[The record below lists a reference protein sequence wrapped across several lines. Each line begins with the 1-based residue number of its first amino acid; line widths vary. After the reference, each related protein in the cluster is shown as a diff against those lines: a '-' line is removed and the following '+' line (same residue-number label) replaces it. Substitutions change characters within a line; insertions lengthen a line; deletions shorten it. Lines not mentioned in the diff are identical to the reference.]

1 MMALLILIFKKHRDY
16 FMTSEAIE
24 KFVENKN
31 RKDTAVN
38 IHFKERSTVTGLF
51 IQGRDYTELK
61 SKNFW
66 RIVSSTYLNQWKETK
81 NTDLAKIY
89 NGMSF
94 TRLSE

>member
-1 MMALLILIFKKHRDY
+1 
-16 FMTSEAIE
+16 MTSEMIE

-31 RKDTAVN
+31 RKEAAVN

-51 IQGRDYTELK
+51 IQGTDYSELK

-66 RIVSSTYLNQWKETK
+66 RIVSSTYLTEWKATK
-81 NTDLAKIY
+81 NINLARIY

-94 TRLSE
+94 TKLSD

>member
-1 MMALLILIFKKHRDY
+1 MAPE
-16 FMTSEAIE
+16 MIE

-31 RKDTAVN
+31 RKDIAVN

-51 IQGRDYTELK
+51 IQGNDYKELK

-66 RIVSSTYLNQWKETK
+66 RIVSNTYLNEWKQTK
-81 NTDLAKIY
+81 NMNLARIY

-94 TRLSE
+94 TRLSDEQVSKLESVK